1 MIKTSL
7 YYKMGQ
13 AYATKYGILFLLL
26 TGANIVKNWVSSVI
40 INWDKCNYKLGKLL
54 QIREIV
60 TEN

>member
-1 MIKTSL
+1 
-7 YYKMGQ
+7 MGQ